1 MDAPETATLTVPAR
15 REAFAALSAWLEA
28 RLAPLNPSP
37 KARRQLLVAADE
49 ILTNVATYAYPPDAP
64 GELQVT
70 LRHADGTLSLT
81 FADRGVPY
89 DPLSAP
95 PPDLSLP
102 LAERA
107 PTLTRPARPT
117 RRPDAPTADSRLTGV
132 MASETEGAPGV
143 TRTPQG
149 ILPLTKIL
157 F

>member
-1 MDAPETATLTVPAR
+1 MMDAPETATLTVPAR

-70 LRHADGTLSLT
+70 LRHAEGTLSLT

-107 PTLTRPARPT
+107 PGGLGLFIVRKTMDAVAYRRDGDRNLLTLTKRL
-117 RRPDAPTADSRLTGV
+117 AP
-132 MASETEGAPGV
+132 
-143 TRTPQG
+143 
-149 ILPLTKIL
+149 
-157 F
+157 

>member
-1 MDAPETATLTVPAR
+1 MMDAQETATLTVPAR

-28 RLAPLNPSP
+28 RLEPLNPSP

-49 ILTNVATYAYPPDAP
+49 ILTNVASYAYPPDAP

-70 LRHADGTLSLT
+70 LRHAEGTLSLT

-95 PPDLSLP
+95 PPDLSRP

-107 PTLTRPARPT
+107 PGGLGLFIVRKTMDAVDYRRDGDRNVLTLTK
-117 RRPDAPTADSRLTGV
+117 RLT
-132 MASETEGAPGV
+132 P
-143 TRTPQG
+143 
-149 ILPLTKIL
+149 
-157 F
+157 

>member
-1 MDAPETATLTVPAR
+1 MMDAPETATLTVPAR

-28 RLAPLNPSP
+28 RLEPLNPSP

-64 GELQVT
+64 GELQVS

-81 FADRGVPY
+81 FADCGVPY

-107 PTLTRPARPT
+107 PGGLGLFIVRKTMDAVAYRRDGDRNLLTLTKRL
-117 RRPDAPTADSRLTGV
+117 AP
-132 MASETEGAPGV
+132 
-143 TRTPQG
+143 
-149 ILPLTKIL
+149 
-157 F
+157 

>member
-1 MDAPETATLTVPAR
+1 MMDAPETATLTVPAR

-70 LRHADGTLSLT
+70 LRHAEGTLSLT

-107 PTLTRPARPT
+107 PGGLGLFIVRKTMDAVAYRRDDDRNVLTLTK
-117 RRPDAPTADSRLTGV
+117 RLT
-132 MASETEGAPGV
+132 
-143 TRTPQG
+143 
-149 ILPLTKIL
+149 
-157 F
+157 

>member
-1 MDAPETATLTVPAR
+1 MMDAPETATLTVPAR
-15 REAFAALSAWLEA
+15 REAFATLSAWLEA
-28 RLAPLNPSP
+28 RLAPLNPAP

-70 LRHADGTLSLT
+70 LRHAEGTLSLT

-107 PTLTRPARPT
+107 PGGLGLFIVRKTMDAVAYRRDGDRNLLTLTKRL
-117 RRPDAPTADSRLTGV
+117 AP
-132 MASETEGAPGV
+132 
-143 TRTPQG
+143 
-149 ILPLTKIL
+149 
-157 F
+157 

>member
-1 MDAPETATLTVPAR
+1 MMDAPETATLTVPAK
-15 REAFAALSAWLEA
+15 REAFAELSAWLEA

-49 ILTNVATYAYPPDAP
+49 ILTNVASYAYPPDAP

-70 LRHADGTLSLT
+70 LRHAEGTLSLT

-89 DPLSAP
+89 DPLTAP

-107 PTLTRPARPT
+107 PGGLGLFIVRKTMDAVDYRRDGDRNVLTLTK
-117 RRPDAPTADSRLTGV
+117 RLT
-132 MASETEGAPGV
+132 P
-143 TRTPQG
+143 
-149 ILPLTKIL
+149 
-157 F
+157 

>member
-1 MDAPETATLTVPAR
+1 MMDAPETATLTVPAR

-28 RLAPLNPSP
+28 RLEPLNPSP

-107 PTLTRPARPT
+107 PGGLGLFIVRKTMDAVAYRRDGDRNLLTLTKRL
-117 RRPDAPTADSRLTGV
+117 AP
-132 MASETEGAPGV
+132 
-143 TRTPQG
+143 
-149 ILPLTKIL
+149 
-157 F
+157 

>member
-1 MDAPETATLTVPAR
+1 MMDASETATLTVPAK

-49 ILTNVATYAYPPDAP
+49 ILTNVASYAYPPDAP

-70 LRHADGTLSLT
+70 LRHAEGTLSLT

-89 DPLSAP
+89 DPLTAP

-102 LAERA
+102 LAERVPGGLGLFIVRKTMDA
-107 PTLTRPARPT
+107 VAYRRDGDRNVLTLTK
-117 RRPDAPTADSRLTGV
+117 RLT
-132 MASETEGAPGV
+132 P
-143 TRTPQG
+143 
-149 ILPLTKIL
+149 
-157 F
+157 

>member
-1 MDAPETATLTVPAR
+1 MMDAPETATLTVPAR

-107 PTLTRPARPT
+107 PGGLGLFIVRKTMDAVAYRRDGDRNLLTLTKRL
-117 RRPDAPTADSRLTGV
+117 AP
-132 MASETEGAPGV
+132 
-143 TRTPQG
+143 
-149 ILPLTKIL
+149 
-157 F
+157 

>member
-1 MDAPETATLTVPAR
+1 MMDASETAPLTVPAK

-49 ILTNVATYAYPPDAP
+49 ILTNVASYAYPPDAP

-70 LRHADGTLSLT
+70 LRHAEGTLSLT

-95 PPDLSLP
+95 PPDLSRP

-107 PTLTRPARPT
+107 PGGLGLFIVRKTMDAVDYRRDGDRNVLTLTK
-117 RRPDAPTADSRLTGV
+117 RLT
-132 MASETEGAPGV
+132 P
-143 TRTPQG
+143 
-149 ILPLTKIL
+149 
-157 F
+157 

>member
-1 MDAPETATLTVPAR
+1 MMDAPETATAR

-70 LRHADGTLSLT
+70 LRHAEGTLSLT

-107 PTLTRPARPT
+107 PGGLGLFIVRTTMDAVAYRRDGDRNLLTLTKRL
-117 RRPDAPTADSRLTGV
+117 AP
-132 MASETEGAPGV
+132 
-143 TRTPQG
+143 
-149 ILPLTKIL
+149 
-157 F
+157 

>member
-1 MDAPETATLTVPAR
+1 MMDAPETATLTVPAR

-49 ILTNVATYAYPPDAP
+49 ILTNVASYAYPPDAP
-64 GELQVT
+64 GELQVS
-70 LRHADGTLSLT
+70 LRHAEGTLSLT

-107 PTLTRPARPT
+107 PGGLGLFIVRKTMDAVAYRRDGDRNLLTLTKRL
-117 RRPDAPTADSRLTGV
+117 AP
-132 MASETEGAPGV
+132 
-143 TRTPQG
+143 
-149 ILPLTKIL
+149 
-157 F
+157 

>member
-1 MDAPETATLTVPAR
+1 MMDAPETATLTVPAR

-49 ILTNVATYAYPPDAP
+49 ILTNVASYAYPPDAP

-70 LRHADGTLSLT
+70 LRHAEGTLSLT

-89 DPLSAP
+89 DPLTAP

-102 LAERA
+102 LAERVPGGLGLFIVRKTMDA
-107 PTLTRPARPT
+107 VAYRRDGDRNVLTLTK
-117 RRPDAPTADSRLTGV
+117 RLT
-132 MASETEGAPGV
+132 P
-143 TRTPQG
+143 
-149 ILPLTKIL
+149 
-157 F
+157 

>member
-1 MDAPETATLTVPAR
+1 MMDAPEAATLTVPAR

-49 ILTNVATYAYPPDAP
+49 ILTNVASYAYPPDAP

-70 LRHADGTLSLT
+70 LRHAEGTLSLT

-107 PTLTRPARPT
+107 PGGLGLFIVRKTMDAVAYRRDDDRNVLTLTKRL
-117 RRPDAPTADSRLTGV
+117 AP
-132 MASETEGAPGV
+132 
-143 TRTPQG
+143 
-149 ILPLTKIL
+149 
-157 F
+157 